1 MCTQTHTHMCMHTHK
16 KTGQHAH
23 CTHTNVHA
31 ECVWMRC
38 ILYRGCVHCSGAA
51 MYHSMCV
58 VMCVYVDPQK
68 VSHVSGVRESHTIR
82 DSTIREICQF
92 NLQIRK
98 GLKPV
103 SLHAIDSA
111 WSLLYLV
118 MVCKSAGLSCCI
130 FPLPLPPSLP
140 LPFPQSLPPSL
151 PRIEKAER
159 AAERKIG
166 KRKQEWD
173 AATKRTAAR
182 HNERTESLLPDGK
195 RLHKA
200 KEPTA
205 LVPFAGSAPG
215 ACHQCGEF
223 GHWRRECPKR
233 VAAGATCPLLQVVSK
248 NAEYTEDTVQV
259 QGCM

>member
-1 MCTQTHTHMCMHTHK
+1 
-16 KTGQHAH
+16 
-23 CTHTNVHA
+23 
-31 ECVWMRC
+31 
-38 ILYRGCVHCSGAA
+38 

-58 VMCVYVDPQK
+58 VMCVYEDPQK
-68 VSHVSGVRESHTIR
+68 ASHVSGVRESHTIR

-130 FPLPLPPSLP
+130 FPLPLPPSSLP
-140 LPFPQSLPPSL
+140 SLPPSL
-151 PRIEKAER
+151 PRIEKAEC
-159 AAERKIG
+159 AAERKIA

-182 HNERTESLLPDGK
+182 HI
-195 RLHKA
+195 
-200 KEPTA
+200 
-205 LVPFAGSAPG
+205 
-215 ACHQCGEF
+215 
-223 GHWRRECPKR
+223 
-233 VAAGATCPLLQVVSK
+233 
-248 NAEYTEDTVQV
+248 
-259 QGCM
+259 

>member
-1 MCTQTHTHMCMHTHK
+1 
-16 KTGQHAH
+16 
-23 CTHTNVHA
+23 
-31 ECVWMRC
+31 
-38 ILYRGCVHCSGAA
+38 

-58 VMCVYVDPQK
+58 VMCVYEDPQK

-92 NLQIRK
+92 NLQIRN

-140 LPFPQSLPPSL
+140 LPFPQSLSL

-159 AAERKIG
+159 AA
-166 KRKQEWD
+166 
-173 AATKRTAAR
+173 
-182 HNERTESLLPDGK
+182 
-195 RLHKA
+195 
-200 KEPTA
+200 
-205 LVPFAGSAPG
+205 
-215 ACHQCGEF
+215 
-223 GHWRRECPKR
+223 
-233 VAAGATCPLLQVVSK
+233 
-248 NAEYTEDTVQV
+248 
-259 QGCM
+259 